1 MREGERALAAPQ
13 LLRGSMVKP
22 EVQVGR
28 AREEAE
34 DQQVD
39 YSSFFI

>member
-13 LLRGSMVKP
+13 LLRGSMVKA

-34 DQQVD
+34 DHQVD
-39 YSSFFI
+39 